1 MGSWPR
7 PAPCGHGLR
16 GRSAQPLTPKAP
28 RLRQAPALCSVPPG
42 PRGTGVQGPRSE
54 RAQGLSHR
62 EEWPREAWAGR
73 ALPPRSLPS
82 GRGLAFRGSG
92 LPLQTPCSRSVGLG
106 GRGCADPHSDGSA
119 PDEAGSSQP
128 AGGGRAPTPSSPSGT
143 RPSPHAAGEGRTP
156 WQGHLALLVWMDSDR
171 EGLLSPR
178 VPEVCAVGGSHPVPA
193 GGRQAGAR
201 VALGQVTRTPASS
214 LEPRSLRAPVL
225 LSRAISRDPQKA
237 AGRTW
242 LWDPAHGTDTVGC
255 WSKTVAAKGDQGPV
269 TCSHLVRP
277 PQTDSLLF
285 CPSVCKQ
292 PRLPWTL
299 HSALR
304 DRRGWGSPLQALRT
318 LPAPSGADAGTR
330 PPAGLRAPDRAQAVG
345 DGLTWARSC
354 PLSPRLL
361 SREGEA
367 GRPQWP
373 SALPTGAGPR

>member
-16 GRSAQPLTPKAP
+16 GRSAQPLTPEAP

-42 PRGTGVQGPRSE
+42 PRGTGVQGP
-54 RAQGLSHR
+54 SHQ
-62 EEWPREAWAGR
+62 EEWPQEAWAGR

-82 GRGLAFRGSG
+82 GRGPAFRGSG

-119 PDEAGSSQP
+119 PDKAGSSQP

-156 WQGHLALLVWMDSDR
+156 WQGHLALLVWMDSDG
-171 EGLLSPR
+171 EGLLSPG
-178 VPEVCAVGGSHPVPA
+178 VPEVCTVGGSHPVPA

-255 WSKTVAAKGDQGPV
+255 WSKTVAVKEDQGPV

-299 HSALR
+299 HSAPR
-304 DRRGWGSPLQALRT
+304 DCRGWGSPLQALRT

-330 PPAGLRAPDRAQAVG
+330 PPVGLRAPDRAQAAG
-345 DGLTWARSC
+345 DGLAWVRSC

-361 SREGEA
+361 SREREA
-367 GRPQWP
+367 GRPQRP
-373 SALPTGAGPR
+373 SALPTGVGPR